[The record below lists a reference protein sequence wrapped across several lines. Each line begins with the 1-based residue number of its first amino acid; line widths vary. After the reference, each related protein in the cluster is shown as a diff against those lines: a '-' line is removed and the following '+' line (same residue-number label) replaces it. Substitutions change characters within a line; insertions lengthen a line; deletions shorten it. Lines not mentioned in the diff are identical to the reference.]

1 MCYLT
6 GYGSSCNYYNHQ
18 IFDKPQR
25 DGGEGNGT
33 LLQYSCLENPM
44 DGGAWWA
51 AVHEVAKSQTWPS
64 DFTFTFHVH
73 ALEKEMPT
81 HSSILAW
88 RIPGTAGP
96 GGLPSMRSHRVGHDW
111 SDLAAAA
118 AAKGWSHF
126 FFGMRRSEDYFFSL
140 WWFFQISW
148 SQGIISLQKSSLIS
162 LLRFPFL
169 PPLQCVLLAWPVSRR
184 KCLKRRGLEIR
195 EMITAKWLNRG
206 GLDMVSVVTG
216 ARGKS
221 KQDGDTG
228 QFDHLWLEASEMT
241 SGLWC
246 LADPLRPTMWNMLM
260 TCRLPKTTFFYLLEN
275 EFTFKTLE
283 MKF

>member
-1 MCYLT
+1 MTERLHFHF
-6 GYGSSCNYYNHQ
+6 SRSC
-18 IFDKPQR
+18 I
-25 DGGEGNGT
+25 GEGNANP
-33 LLQYSCLENPM
+33 LQYSCLENPR

-51 AVHEVAKSQTWPS
+51 AVYEVTQGRTRLKR
-64 DFTFTFHVH
+64 
-73 ALEKEMPT
+73 L
-81 HSSILAW
+81 SS
-88 RIPGTAGP
+88 
-96 GGLPSMRSHRVGHDW
+96 SS
-111 SDLAAAA
+111 SS
-118 AAKGWSHF
+118 KGMVSLFFF
-126 FFGMRRSEDYFFSL
+126 FFGMRRLEDYFFSL

-162 LLRFPFL
+162 LLCFPFL
-169 PPLQCVLLAWPVSRR
+169 PPLQCVLLAWSVSRR

-260 TCRLPKTTFFYLLEN
+260 KCRLPKTTFFIC
-275 EFTFKTLE
+275 
-283 MKF
+283 